1 MWRTVH
7 VAIHVS
13 RHDASHSLSYV
24 ITDAAVIAIFVAA
37 FANSATIGYQSTRLI
52 QSFFNDAASIPC
64 EQASPHRITK
74 PPIRNHLLGII
85 FMLQTLNIFD
95 LSKANIRILHYT
107 WFAFFMTFVVWL
119 GLGPMMPF
127 IQEAVGLTDQQAKVL
142 LILNVAM
149 TIPARIVV
157 GMLVDKLGPR
167 IMYTSILILGG
178 VISIAFAW
186 ADSYGQLALLRFL
199 SGFIGA
205 GFVVGIRMIGEW
217 FPAKQTGLA
226 QGIYGGWGNFG
237 AAGAAMSL
245 PFIAANIG
253 TSDGWRI
260 AITAAS
266 ITAIA
271 YGTLYY
277 FIVSNTP
284 KGSTYFKPKK
294 TGAME
299 VTSKGDLFMYIFMN
313 IPLFLALGILTW
325 KLSPNNMGLLDQATS
340 YFIYATLLV
349 IYAIQVWK
357 IWHINS
363 HVLKSPVPDLHR
375 YKFKQ
380 VAILDFAYLVTFGT
394 ELAVVSMLAMFYV
407 TWFDV
412 PKVTAALLAG
422 IYPFINLVARP
433 GGGWISD
440 KIGRKL
446 TLGIVFAGITGS
458 FLLLGLVEK
467 SWPVWMVV
475 AVSIIGGIFSKA
487 GSGAVYAM
495 VPLVQRRMTGQ
506 IAGMAGAFGN
516 VGAVMFLT
524 VNSLVDYD
532 RFFLFI
538 GIIAAFVFMLIL
550 FFLEEPKGQIVEI
563 MPDGTVQMIEVT

>member
-1 MWRTVH
+1 M
-7 VAIHVS
+7 S
-13 RHDASHSLSYV
+13 
-24 ITDAAVIAIFVAA
+24 
-37 FANSATIGYQSTRLI
+37 Q
-52 QSFFNDAASIPC
+52 Q
-64 EQASPHRITK
+64 
-74 PPIRNHLLGII
+74 
-85 FMLQTLNIFD
+85 LNIFD
-95 LSKANIRILHYT
+95 FSKANIRILHYT

-119 GLGPMMPF
+119 GLGPIMPF
-127 IQEAVGLTDQQAKVL
+127 IKEALDLTDQQAKVL

-149 TIPARIVV
+149 TIPARIIV

-167 IMYTSILILGG
+167 IMYTGILVSGG

-186 ADSYGQLALLRFL
+186 SGSYEQLALLRFL

-237 AAGAAMSL
+237 AAGAAGTL
-245 PFIAANIG
+245 PFIAANVG
-253 TSDGWRI
+253 DANGWRI
-260 AITAAS
+260 ALTAAS
-266 ITAIA
+266 ITAIV
-271 YGTLYY
+271 YGLLYY
-277 FIVSNTP
+277 TRVSNTP

-299 VTSKGDLFMYIFMN
+299 ITSGGDLVLYVLMN
-313 IPLFLALGILTW
+313 VPLFLALGILTW
-325 KLSPNNMGLLDQATS
+325 KLSPGNMGLIGESTTWI
-340 YFIYATLLV
+340 IYTTLV
-349 IYAIQVWK
+349 GIYGMQIWK
-357 IWHINS
+357 IWHING
-363 HVLKSPVPDLHR
+363 HVLKTPVPELHR

-380 VAILDFAYLVTFGT
+380 VAILDWAYLVTFGT

-407 TWFDV
+407 NWFDV

-422 IYPFINLVARP
+422 IYPFINLFARP

-446 TLGIVFAGITGS
+446 TLGIAFTGITVS
-458 FLLLGLVEK
+458 FLVLGLVEK
-467 SWPVWMVV
+467 AWPVWLVV
-475 AVSIIGGIFSKA
+475 GITIIGGIFSKA

-506 IAGMAGAFGN
+506 IAGMVGAFGN
-516 VGAVMFLT
+516 VGAVIFLT

-532 RFFLFI
+532 QFFLFI
-538 GIIAAFVFMLIL
+538 GAVSGFVLLLIL
-550 FFLEEPKGQIVEI
+550 AFLEEPKGQTAEV
-563 MPDGTVQMIEVT
+563 MPDGTVQMIDVK

>member
-1 MWRTVH
+1 
-7 VAIHVS
+7 
-13 RHDASHSLSYV
+13 
-24 ITDAAVIAIFVAA
+24 
-37 FANSATIGYQSTRLI
+37 
-52 QSFFNDAASIPC
+52 
-64 EQASPHRITK
+64 
-74 PPIRNHLLGII
+74 
-85 FMLQTLNIFD
+85 
-95 LSKANIRILHYT
+95 
-107 WFAFFMTFVVWL
+107 
-119 GLGPMMPF
+119 
-127 IQEAVGLTDQQAKVL
+127 
-142 LILNVAM
+142 
-149 TIPARIVV
+149 
-157 GMLVDKLGPR
+157 
-167 IMYTSILILGG
+167 MYTSILISGG
-178 VISIAFAW
+178 AISIAFAW
-186 ADSYGQLALLRFL
+186 SDSYETLAILRFL

-237 AAGAAMSL
+237 AAGAAISL
-245 PFIAANIG
+245 PFIAASVGNA
-253 TSDGWRI
+253 DGWRF

-266 ITAIA
+266 IAAMTYGAI
-271 YGTLYY
+271 YY

-299 VTSKGDLFMYIFMN
+299 VTSGGDLVLYILMN

-325 KLSPNNMGLLDQATS
+325 KLSPTNMGLIGETMS
-340 YFIYATLLV
+340 YFIYGTLLA
-349 IYAIQVWK
+349 IYGVQVWK
-357 IWHINS
+357 IWHINE
-363 HVLKSPVPDLHR
+363 HVVKNPVPELHR

-407 TWFDV
+407 TWFDM

-422 IYPFINLVARP
+422 IYPFINLFARP

-446 TLGIVFAGITGS
+446 TLGIAFAGITIS
-458 FLLLGLVEK
+458 FLSLGLVEK
-467 SWPVWMVV
+467 IWPVWLVV
-475 AVSIIGGIFSKA
+475 GITIVGGIFSKA

-506 IAGMAGAFGN
+506 IAGMVGAFGN

-532 RFFLFI
+532 QFFLFI
-538 GIIAAFVFMLIL
+538 GIVAAFVFAIIL
-550 FFLEEPKGQIVEI
+550 FFLEEPKGQITEI
-563 MPDGTVQMIEVT
+563 LPDGTVQMIEVS

>member
-1 MWRTVH
+1 M
-7 VAIHVS
+7 S
-13 RHDASHSLSYV
+13 QQ
-24 ITDAAVIAIFVAA
+24 F
-37 FANSATIGYQSTRLI
+37 
-52 QSFFNDAASIPC
+52 
-64 EQASPHRITK
+64 
-74 PPIRNHLLGII
+74 
-85 FMLQTLNIFD
+85 NIFD
-95 LSKANIRILHYT
+95 FSKDNIRILHYT

-119 GLGPMMPF
+119 GLGPIMPF
-127 IQEAVGLTDQQAKVL
+127 ITEALGLTDQQAKVL

-149 TIPARIVV
+149 TIPARIIV

-167 IMYTSILILGG
+167 IMYTSILVSGG
-178 VISIAFAW
+178 AISIAFAW
-186 ADSYGQLALLRFL
+186 SDSYEQLALLRFL

-237 AAGAAMSL
+237 AAGAAGTL

-253 TSDGWRI
+253 DANGWRI
-260 AITAAS
+260 ALTAAS
-266 ITAIA
+266 IAAIA
-271 YGTLYY
+271 YGLLYY
-277 FIVSNTP
+277 TRVSNTP

-294 TGAME
+294 SGAME
-299 VTSKGDLFMYIFMN
+299 ITSGSDLVLYIVMN

-325 KLSPNNMGLLDQATS
+325 KLSPDNMGLIGENTTWI
-340 YFIYATLLV
+340 IYAALV
-349 IYAIQVWK
+349 GIYGVQVWK

-363 HVLKSPVPDLHR
+363 HVLKNPVPELHR

-380 VAILDFAYLVTFGT
+380 VAILDWAYLVTFGT

-407 TWFDV
+407 SWFDV
-412 PKVTAALLAG
+412 PKITAALLAG
-422 IYPFINLVARP
+422 IYPFINLFARP

-446 TLGIVFAGITGS
+446 TLGIVFTGITAS
-458 FLLLGLVEK
+458 FLVLGLVEK
-467 SWPVWMVV
+467 AWPVWLVV
-475 AVSIIGGIFSKA
+475 GITIIAGIFAKA

-506 IAGMAGAFGN
+506 IAGMVGAFGN
-516 VGAVMFLT
+516 VGAVIFLT

-532 RFFLFI
+532 QFFLFI
-538 GIIAAFVFMLIL
+538 GAVSGTVLLLIL
-550 FFLEEPKGQIVEI
+550 VFLEEPKGQTAEI
-563 MPDGTVQMIEVT
+563 MPDGTVQMIDVK

>member
-1 MWRTVH
+1 MP
-7 VAIHVS
+7 
-13 RHDASHSLSYV
+13 
-24 ITDAAVIAIFVAA
+24 
-37 FANSATIGYQSTRLI
+37 Q
-52 QSFFNDAASIPC
+52 Q
-64 EQASPHRITK
+64 
-74 PPIRNHLLGII
+74 
-85 FMLQTLNIFD
+85 LNILD
-95 LSKANIRILHYT
+95 LGQANIRILHYT

-127 IQEAVGLTDQQAKVL
+127 IKEALSLTDQQAKVL

-149 TIPARIVV
+149 TIPARIIV

-167 IMYTSILILGG
+167 IMYTGILVSGG
-178 VISIAFAW
+178 AISIAFAW
-186 ADSYGQLALLRFL
+186 ANSYEQLALLRFL

-245 PFIAANIG
+245 PFIAASMG
-253 TSDGWRI
+253 DSDGWRI
-260 AITAAS
+260 ALTVAS
-266 ITAIA
+266 IAAMA
-271 YGTLYY
+271 YGSLYY

-299 VTSKGDLFMYIFMN
+299 VTSGGDLLLYILMN
-313 IPLFLALGILTW
+313 IPLFLALGVLTW
-325 KLSPNNMGLLDQATS
+325 KLSPADMGLIDQATT
-340 YFIYATLLV
+340 YV
-349 IYAIQVWK
+349 IYGALVLIYWVQVWK
-357 IWHINS
+357 IWHINA
-363 HVLKSPVPDLHR
+363 HVLKTPVPELHR

-407 TWFDV
+407 SWFDV

-446 TLGIVFAGITGS
+446 TLGIAFTGITAS

-467 SWPVWMVV
+467 SWPVWMIV
-475 AVSIIGGIFSKA
+475 AITIVGGIFSKA

-524 VNSLVDYD
+524 VNSVVDYD
-532 RFFLFI
+532 QFFLFI
-538 GIIAAFVFMLIL
+538 GMVAAFVLMLIL
-550 FFLEEPKGQIVEI
+550 FFLEEPKGQTAEI
-563 MPDGTVQMIEVT
+563 MPDGTVQMIDVK

>member
-1 MWRTVH
+1 M
-7 VAIHVS
+7 
-13 RHDASHSLSYV
+13 HSIL
-24 ITDAAVIAIFVAA
+24 IFNLLNKAVPVMD
-37 FANSATIGYQSTRLI
+37 S
-52 QSFFNDAASIPC
+52 
-64 EQASPHRITK
+64 K
-74 PPIRNHLLGII
+74 
-85 FMLQTLNIFD
+85 LNIFA
-95 LSKANIRILHYT
+95 LSRPNIRILHYT

-127 IQEAVGLTDQQAKVL
+127 IQEALELTSQQAKVL

-149 TIPARIVV
+149 TIPARIIV

-167 IMYTSILILGG
+167 IMYTAILVLGG
-178 VISIAFAW
+178 LISIAFAW
-186 ADSYGQLALLRFL
+186 ADSYEQLALLRFL

-237 AAGAAMSL
+237 SAGAAITL
-245 PFIAANIG
+245 PFIAANLG
-253 TSDGWRI
+253 DADGWRYALTFASI
-260 AITAAS
+260 AAIT
-266 ITAIA
+266 
-271 YGTLYY
+271 YGLIYF
-277 FIVSNTP
+277 FIVSDTP

-294 TGAME
+294 MGAME
-299 VTSKGDLFMYIFMN
+299 VTSPGDLVLYILMN
-313 IPLFLALGILTW
+313 IPLFLALAVLTW
-325 KLSPNNMGLLDQATS
+325 KLSPAQMDLINQPTTYIVYLLLAG
-340 YFIYATLLV
+340 IYLV
-349 IYAIQVWK
+349 QVWK
-357 IWHINS
+357 IWHVNS
-363 HVLKSPVPDLHR
+363 HILKKPVPELHR

-380 VAILDFAYLVTFGT
+380 VAILDWAYLVTFGT

-407 TWFDV
+407 SWFDI

-422 IYPFINLVARP
+422 IYPFINLFARP

-446 TLGIVFAGITGS
+446 TLGIVFGGITAS
-458 FLLLGLVEK
+458 FLVMGFVEQ
-467 SWPVWMVV
+467 SWPVWVV
-475 AVSIIGGIFSKA
+475 VGITIVAGIFAKA

-495 VPLVQRRMTGQ
+495 VPLIQRRMTGQ

-532 RFFLFI
+532 DFFLFI
-538 GIIAAFVFMLIL
+538 GIIAAIVFVAIL
-550 FFLEEPKGQIVEI
+550 FFLEEPEGQMTEVL
-563 MPDGTVQMIEVT
+563 PDGTVQMIDVK

>member
-1 MWRTVH
+1 ME
-7 VAIHVS
+7 S
-13 RHDASHSLSYV
+13 
-24 ITDAAVIAIFVAA
+24 
-37 FANSATIGYQSTRLI
+37 
-52 QSFFNDAASIPC
+52 
-64 EQASPHRITK
+64 K
-74 PPIRNHLLGII
+74 
-85 FMLQTLNIFD
+85 LNI
-95 LSKANIRILHYT
+95 LNLKAANIRILHYT

-127 IQEAVGLTDQQAKVL
+127 IKEALQLTDQQAKVL

-167 IMYTSILILGG
+167 IMYTGILILGG
-178 VISIAFAW
+178 LISIAFAW
-186 ADSYGQLALLRFL
+186 AESYEQLALLRFL

-217 FPAKQTGLA
+217 FPARQTGLA

-237 AAGAAMSL
+237 SAGAAMTL
-245 PFIAANIG
+245 PFIAANMG
-253 TSDGWRI
+253 DSGDGWRI
-260 AITAAS
+260 ALTVAS
-266 ITAIA
+266 IAAIA
-271 YGTLYY
+271 YGMIYY
-277 FIVSNTP
+277 FIVRNTP

-294 TGAME
+294 MGAME
-299 VTSKGDLFMYIFMN
+299 ITSKGDLILYILMN
-313 IPLFLALGILTW
+313 IPLFLALALLTW
-325 KLSPNNMGLLDQATS
+325 KLSPAQMGLIDSATS
-340 YFIYATLLV
+340 LV
-349 IYAIQVWK
+349 IYVVLAAIYLLQVWK
-357 IWHINS
+357 IWHVNGHI
-363 HVLKSPVPDLHR
+363 LEKPVPELHR

-380 VAILDFAYLVTFGT
+380 VAILDWAYFVTFGT

-407 TWFDV
+407 SWFDM

-440 KIGRKL
+440 IIGRKR
-446 TLGIVFAGITGS
+446 TLVIVFAGITAS
-458 FLLLGLVEK
+458 FLFLGMVSQ

-475 AVSIIGGIFSKA
+475 GVTIIAGIFSKA

-516 VGAVMFLT
+516 VGAVTFLT
-524 VNSLVDYD
+524 VNSLVDYNQ
-532 RFFLFI
+532 FFMFI
-538 GIIAAFVFMLIL
+538 GIVAAVVFALIM
-550 FFLEEPKGQIVEI
+550 FYLEEPDGHMAEV
-563 MPDGTVQMIEVT
+563 MPDGSVQMIDVK

>member
-1 MWRTVH
+1 M
-7 VAIHVS
+7 S
-13 RHDASHSLSYV
+13 
-24 ITDAAVIAIFVAA
+24 
-37 FANSATIGYQSTRLI
+37 
-52 QSFFNDAASIPC
+52 
-64 EQASPHRITK
+64 EK
-74 PPIRNHLLGII
+74 
-85 FMLQTLNIFD
+85 LNIMN
-95 LSKANIRILHYT
+95 LKNRNIQILHYT

-127 IQEAVGLTDQQAKVL
+127 IKEALDLTDQQAKVL

-157 GMLVDKLGPR
+157 GMLVDKYGPR
-167 IMYTSILILGG
+167 IMYTAILITGG
-178 VISIAFAW
+178 AISIAFAW
-186 ADSYGQLALLRFL
+186 ADSYEQLALLRFL

-237 AAGAAMSL
+237 SAGAAMTL
-245 PFIAANIG
+245 PIIAANYG
-253 TSDGWRI
+253 GDDGWRVALTI
-260 AITAAS
+260 ASVA
-266 ITAIA
+266 AIA
-271 YGTLYY
+271 YGIFY
-277 FIVSNTP
+277 FTRVSNTP

-294 TGAME
+294 MGAME
-299 VTSKGDLFMYIFMN
+299 VTSGGDLFLYILMN
-313 IPLFLALGILTW
+313 IPLFLALALLTW
-325 KLSPNNMGLLDQATS
+325 KLSPAQMGLIDQSMTYA
-340 YFIYATLLV
+340 IYLILTG
-349 IYAIQVWK
+349 IYLIQVWK
-357 IWHINS
+357 IWNVNS
-363 HVLKSPVPDLHR
+363 HVLKKPVPEMMR

-380 VAILDFAYLVTFGT
+380 VAILDWAYLVTFGT

-407 TWFDV
+407 TWFDI

-422 IYPFINLVARP
+422 IYPFINLIARP

-446 TLGIVFAGITGS
+446 TLIIVFAGITGG
-458 FLLLGLVEK
+458 FLTLGFVDQ
-467 SWPVWMVV
+467 SWPVWLVV
-475 AVSIIGGIFSKA
+475 AITIVAGIFSKA

-516 VGAVMFLT
+516 VGAVLFLT

-532 RFFLFI
+532 QFFMFI
-538 GIIAAFVFMLIL
+538 GIVGAIVLALIVFY
-550 FFLEEPKGQIVEI
+550 LEEPQGQMAETL
-563 MPDGTVQMIEVT
+563 PDGTVQMIDVK